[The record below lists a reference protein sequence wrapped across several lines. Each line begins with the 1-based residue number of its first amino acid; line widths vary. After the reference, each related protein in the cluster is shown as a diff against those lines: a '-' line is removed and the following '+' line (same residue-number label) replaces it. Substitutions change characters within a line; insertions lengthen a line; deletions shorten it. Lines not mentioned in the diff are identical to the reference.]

1 MTHVYYEEYEE
12 AEHMAR
18 TPSGGQVNDV
28 LLVAF
33 SVVACSMS
41 SPELLPTT
49 SSCVEDKSEA
59 AMDVLFLYCAHY
71 FDVELICD

>member
-1 MTHVYYEEYEE
+1 VYYEEYEE

-28 LLVAF
+28 FVAVF

-41 SPELLPTT
+41 SPELLQTT
-49 SSCVEDKSEA
+49 SSCVDKCGA
-59 AMDVLFLYCAHY
+59 VMDVFSTMHT
-71 FDVELICD
+71 IWMWN